1 MERDTPDRAS
11 PGANLAA
18 QANGR
23 TTSPF
28 SISSAS
34 RRRSLF
40 GRPRSS
46 GTNSQPASPAAS
58 SDLKPS
64 STDKTR
70 IPRPAHQRPSQPRRP
85 FTLSDAYKM
94 AEEEEEAIQGSPSPA
109 PRPWRPKR
117 DPSKRSQKVG
127 KQASVES
134 PSHKR
139 RSFKLPELRREDT
152 VSSIDSLGSQSKG
165 SDPSVSDFDEKLRRH
180 ALEQTSS
187 EDLAQRGSG
196 LFSKSRLGIKI
207 AETAK
212 ELVRKTSR
220 NSLNAESPSRV
231 VKSSSSNGWLS
242 RRLSGM
248 RSDSSNRSSAQGLTD
263 WEQDLQVPSKEPFE
277 PGTTPPG
284 RPATA
289 PLDHPSPEK
298 SFAWEAD
305 ADFTAGDIQSSDSPP
320 VSTGRGNTKI
330 DEIRALEAAISKPIP
345 ESPPLPPR
353 NTRIDEIR
361 ALELEAALNF
371 PHSPPVVQEA
381 GSDIL
386 IKEAEKE
393 DRAQPG
399 WQVSPLN
406 TKVDDRRAQE
416 IERLSKRA
424 LATARL
430 GEIRE
435 RNAGYPSR
443 SPSPEVVRKP
453 SKELLRAFSPV
464 GNRAREQ
471 EQAEYAI
478 TGETQSPPIDEAVII
493 DPAGSER
500 DGQRDVFETR
510 NIRNG
515 VEDSR
520 SNNDSSQGR
529 DDSRDV
535 LRRLALAANTSPV
548 LGQKKSDLQPA
559 NVDNSPIIRD
569 RAGREGG
576 RQKRTDGAKTDV
588 RPTVGFA
595 GISRESSVESG
606 SDKRSN
612 FAHSDSDPTERIEQE
627 MKLFAPADNYSERGS
642 VRAPS
647 PPLDD
652 DDDDDDDEYKDMGE
666 TPRPAKP
673 DPLTQATPRVMGAF
687 IETPATIKVERPG
700 IVATTTDSDRLQIE
714 SEPFTDRRDFGASL
728 NIVVTGPDVDTHA
741 SSKSTLARGRQ
752 TSPTPQNP
760 RHTLSARGDRKL
772 GRSLSL
778 SARRRRSKSLPRA
791 LSPLINSAKLPTVK
805 DDLLE
810 IQRANQFE
818 DSTLD
823 DFTNLLDA
831 HEDDKDTVNQKIK
844 PGQGGRHSST
854 TEELGAYNE
863 LEAFDRMSKSLM
875 TGLIG
880 IRTAKQGI
888 QDLEDKVSHAETKER
903 DTATKE
909 PPSHST
915 HGSDGG
921 SVCTTCQGHPPSEDA
936 SQAYIRLPLPRLWQ
950 KHPSF
955 RFTFLGLV
963 LFLLS
968 LWYIVESTMCRLYC
982 KPQFCLP
989 GEVCDWSPDDPQ
1001 WGYSAPVKL
1010 DQWITGG
1017 QGRALVHQVWPEV
1030 DDWLADI
1037 WDVTMGTDI
1046 TTVDT
1051 SRYNWKQKCRHRRRL
1066 LKKGLTKPFVEHPED
1081 KAKFNAWRA
1090 VRLAKEK
1097 ADSAWEMGYHLAED
1111 ETMAADEK
1119 VWW

>member
-1 MERDTPDRAS
+1 MPDGPAD
-11 PGANLAA
+11 AT
-18 QANGR
+18 Q
-23 TTSPF
+23 
-28 SISSAS
+28 
-34 RRRSLF
+34 
-40 GRPRSS
+40 
-46 GTNSQPASPAAS
+46 SQPASPAAS
-58 SDLKPS
+58 FDSKLP
-64 STDKTR
+64 STDKTK

-117 DPSKRSQKVG
+117 EPSKRPQKAG
-127 KQASVES
+127 KQTSVES

-152 VSSIDSLGSQSKG
+152 VSSLDSLGSRSKG
-165 SDPSVSDFDEKLRRH
+165 SDPSVSDFDEKLRQH
-180 ALEQTSS
+180 ALERASS

-220 NSLNAESPSRV
+220 SSLNAESPSRV
-231 VKSSSSNGWLS
+231 VKPSSSNGWLS

-263 WEQDLQVPSKEPFE
+263 WEQDLQAPSEEPFG

-289 PLDHPSPEK
+289 PINHPSPEK

-305 ADFTAGDIQSSDSPP
+305 ADFTAGDLQSSDSPP
-320 VSTGRGNTKI
+320 VSTGRSNTKI

-345 ESPPLPPR
+345 ESPQLHPQ

-361 ALELEAALNF
+361 ALELEAALTF
-371 PHSPPVVQEA
+371 PNEPPVVQET
-381 GSDIL
+381 GGDVP

-393 DRAQPG
+393 DRAPPG
-399 WQVSPLN
+399 WQVSPPN
-406 TKVDDRRAQE
+406 TKVDERRAQE

-435 RNAGYPSR
+435 RNAGYLSR

-464 GNRAREQ
+464 GERAREQ
-471 EQAEYAI
+471 EKLGHVI
-478 TGETQSPPIDEAVII
+478 TEEVRSPPIDEAVII

-500 DGQRDVFETR
+500 DSPRDVVQPR
-510 NIRNG
+510 KSRDG
-515 VEDSR
+515 SEDSR
-520 SNNDSSQGR
+520 SSQGSSQGR
-529 DDSRDV
+529 DDSRDI

-548 LGQKKSDLQPA
+548 PSPVPGQQTVEPQPA
-559 NVDNSPIIRD
+559 KAGNGPITRD
-569 RAGREGG
+569 RPGREGG
-576 RQKRTDGAKTDV
+576 RQRRTDSAKTDV

-595 GISRESSVESG
+595 GLSREPSVESG

-652 DDDDDDDEYKDMGE
+652 DDDDDDDDDEYKDVGE

-673 DPLTQATPRVMGAF
+673 DPLTQATPRVTGAF
-687 IETPATIKVERPG
+687 VETPATIKVERLG
-700 IVATTTDSDRLQIE
+700 IPATAVDSEQHQTG
-714 SEPFTDRRDFGASL
+714 SELFTDRRDFGGSL
-728 NIVVTGPDVDTHA
+728 SIVVSGPDVDAGT
-741 SSKSTLARGRQ
+741 SSKSTLARGRK
-752 TSPTPQNP
+752 TSISPRNP
-760 RHTLSARGDRKL
+760 RQTLSASGDRKL
-772 GRSLSL
+772 GRSSSL

-791 LSPLINSAKLPTVK
+791 LSPLFNSAKLPTVK
-805 DDLLE
+805 GDLLE

-823 DFTNLLDA
+823 DFTDLLDA
-831 HEDDKDTVNQKIK
+831 HEDDMDTMNQQEIK
-844 PGQGGRHSST
+844 LEQDGRNSPT
-854 TEELGAYNE
+854 MKELGAYNE

-909 PPSHST
+909 HSHST

-921 SVCTTCQGHPPSEDA
+921 SVCTICQGHPPSEDA

-968 LWYIVESTMCRLYC
+968 LWYIAESSMCRVYC

-989 GEVCDWSPDDPQ
+989 GEVCDWSPDDPL
-1001 WGYSAPVKL
+1001 WGYSIPVKL

-1017 QGRALVHQVWPEV
+1017 QGRALVHQVRPELE
-1030 DDWLADI
+1030 DWLADI
-1037 WDVTMGTDI
+1037 WDVTLGTDI

-1051 SRYNWKQKCRHRRRL
+1051 SRYDWEQKCRHRRRL
-1066 LKKGLTKPFVEHPED
+1066 LKKGLTKPFVEQPED
-1081 KAKFNAWRA
+1081 KAMFNAWRA

-1097 ADSAWEMGYHLAED
+1097 ADSAREMGYHVAED